1 MFFKRGAPGT
11 IPGKSVSRIQI
22 QGHSDLKFQRQQ
34 LRVSRLKGKPE
45 GKQEK
50 LYMDLIIVDQKLVE
64 GWSDFCCQ
72 GLILQERGT
81 C

>member
-1 MFFKRGAPGT
+1 MPN
-11 IPGKSVSRIQI
+11 V
-22 QGHSDLKFQRQQ
+22 
-34 LRVSRLKGKPE
+34 LKGKPE